1 MFYPSLQEF
10 IKLSKKG
17 NVIPIYKEIN
27 ADLDTPVSAFLK
39 IKKNAYSF
47 LLESVEGQEKI
58 ARYSFLGSNPAL
70 VFRSKGR
77 AIEIISGQRKSARR
91 FITKA
96 DPLKEIKNIMKVF
109 KAVPIKGLPRFCG
122 GLVGFMGYD
131 MARFFE
137 DIPDKNP
144 DELKL
149 PDSVFMLTDNILVFD
164 HVNHSIKI
172 VANIILPSGR
182 NCSGGQLKKIYEKAL
197 SRIDSIHKELK
208 HPLPE
213 STLKNSRG
221 KKSFSVS
228 SNYTKA
234 GFMKMVDGA
243 RAYIKKGDAIQVVP
257 SQRFKVKINRP
268 TFEIYRNLR
277 SINPSPYMFYLE
289 LKDFAMVGS
298 SPELLVRYVDGIVE
312 TRPIAGTRPRG
323 RDEEEDKILEKEL
336 LNDEKEKAEHIMLVD
351 LGRNDLGRVCKSG
364 KVVVDEFMSV
374 ERYSHVMHIVSNVK
388 GLVDKK
394 FDAYDCLRAC
404 FPAGTVSGSPKVRAM
419 EIIDELENT
428 RRGPYAGCVGYFS
441 FSHNMDTCIT
451 IRTIVIKNH
460 TAYIQAGV
468 GVVVD
473 SVPAKEYAESVNK
486 AKALMEAIKTS

>member
-1 MFYPSLQEF
+1 
-10 IKLSKKG
+10 
-17 NVIPIYKEIN
+17 
-27 ADLDTPVSAFLK
+27 
-39 IKKNAYSF
+39 
-47 LLESVEGQEKI
+47 
-58 ARYSFLGSNPAL
+58 
-70 VFRSKGR
+70 
-77 AIEIISGQRKSARR
+77 
-91 FITKA
+91 
-96 DPLKEIKNIMKVF
+96 
-109 KAVPIKGLPRFCG
+109 
-122 GLVGFMGYD
+122 
-131 MARFFE
+131 
-137 DIPDKNP
+137 
-144 DELKL
+144 
-149 PDSVFMLTDNILVFD
+149 
-164 HVNHSIKI
+164 
-172 VANIILPSGR
+172 
-182 NCSGGQLKKIYEKAL
+182 
-197 SRIDSIHKELK
+197 
-208 HPLPE
+208 
-213 STLKNSRG
+213 
-221 KKSFSVS
+221 
-228 SNYTKA
+228 
-234 GFMKMVDGA
+234 
-243 RAYIKKGDAIQVVP
+243 VP